1 MRRTAARIAVLI
13 GTLGIAA
20 FVVLLVNQT
29 AQVVGLAARMAPWFG
44 TTVLWVLVTLYA
56 FCILVPLYLL
66 FSLPKPLRA
75 PDAET
80 DPEFPAHLER
90 LGARL
95 RRNPHLRARAL
106 ATRED
111 IEAGLVTLD
120 GLANERTRQAAA
132 QVFVTTAISQNGSLD
147 TFLVL
152 AAQSK
157 LILEIAR
164 TYYQRPT
171 LRDLIFLYSN
181 VAATAFVAGELEDI
195 DLTEQIQPILG
206 AVFGSA
212 AGAIPGFG
220 AATGL
225 FVNSV
230 TTGSANA
237 FLTLRVGV
245 ITRQYCRSVTL
256 PPRGVIR
263 RTALAEA
270 TQMLGGIALSG
281 TRRVA
286 AALGAATKSSIGGA
300 FESFG
305 DQIRAA
311 GTGFRDRSSAAVQK
325 LGMRRPGVADP
336 GVRPEGFEPERG

>member
-1 MRRTAARIAVLI
+1 MRKTAARIAVLL
-13 GTLGIAA
+13 GALGIAA
-20 FVVLLVNQT
+20 FVVVLVNQT
-29 AQVVGLAARMAPWFG
+29 AQLVELAARMSPFLGSA
-44 TTVLWVLVTLYA
+44 VLWVLVTLYA
-56 FCILVPLYLL
+56 FCVVVPLYLL

-75 PDAET
+75 PGSES
-80 DPEFPAHLER
+80 DPGFPAHIER

-95 RRNPHLRARAL
+95 RRNPHLSARAL
-106 ATRED
+106 SSREE

-171 LRDLIFLYSN
+171 LRDLVYLYSN

-195 DLTEQIQPILG
+195 DLTEQIQPILA

-245 ITRQYCRSVTL
+245 ITRQYCRSVVL
-256 PPRGVIR
+256 PSRRVIR

-270 TQMLGGIALSG
+270 TQMLGGIALTG

-286 AALGAATKSSIGGA
+286 AALGAATRSSIGGA
-300 FESFG
+300 VESFG
-305 DQIRAA
+305 DQIRTATS
-311 GTGFRDRSSAAVQK
+311 GVRDRSAAAARRLGLRGTVQNDTDD
-325 LGMRRPGVADP
+325 LA
-336 GVRPEGFEPERG
+336 EE